1 MIKSSCIS
9 VVAVIL
15 CLGIC
20 IVQQDMAIGQ
30 DKLPATAELT
40 IKHIHSIG
48 RPAEVAKVKS
58 RGISGKAQVS
68 FVQGAKGQ
76 ITDGQFLCV
85 SEGQKMG
92 LQMKFG
98 DVNYPGEYFAYNGT
112 EATVGHISPGQKSP
126 IADFLYRY
134 NGIMKEGFL
143 GGVFSV
149 AWPLLREE
157 AKQLNFQISQEKIG
171 DKQYY
176 VADYS
181 SQKTLGDVK
190 IKLFFDAKN
199 FRHVR
204 SEYRV
209 RHANDASSMPSV
221 SGGSGPGSINQ
232 GATLSKPMD
241 RAPRATIQESQ
252 ADSIYLLVEKFDN
265 FANIGG
271 LVLPQD
277 YSIEYSVEGTG
288 TSFIAKWVVLAE
300 HWMSNR
306 PVDQSFFVAQK

>member
-1 MIKSSCIS
+1 MIRSSCIT
-9 VVAVIL
+9 VIAVIL

-20 IVQQDMAIGQ
+20 VVQQNAVIGQ
-30 DKLPATAELT
+30 DKLPTTGELI

-58 RGISGKAQVS
+58 RGISGKAQVN

-76 ITDGQFLCV
+76 INDGQFLCV
-85 SEGQKMG
+85 SEGQKVG

-98 DVNYPGEYFAYNGT
+98 DVNYPGEYFAYNGA

-126 IADFLYRY
+126 VADFLYRY

-149 AWPLLREE
+149 AWPMIKEE
-157 AKQLNFQISQEKIG
+157 NKQLGFQISQEKVG
-171 DKQYY
+171 DSLFY
-176 VADYS
+176 VAEYS
-181 SQKTLGDVK
+181 SPKTLGDVK
-190 IKLFFDAKN
+190 VKLFFDSKN

-221 SGGSGPGSINQ
+221 SAGTGPGSINQ

-252 ADSIYLLVEKFDN
+252 ADSIYLLVEKFSN

-277 YSIEYSVEGTG
+277 YALEYSVEGTG
-288 TSFIAKWVVLAE
+288 STFIAKWVVLAE
-300 HWMSNR
+300 HWKNNGNI
-306 PVDQSFFVAQK
+306 DQSFFVAQK